1 MARVFAPTRMLQ
13 LLSPARAAV
22 AARRGA
28 VAACQR
34 RAPLSA
40 AAAAAA
46 PVPTTPA
53 AAAAAGTPEAAM
65 AAVLRA
71 KLGAEV
77 VEVKDVSGGCGSF
90 YTVLVVAPQ
99 FEGMPTMKQHRCV
112 VCRG

>member
-1 MARVFAPTRMLQ
+1 
-13 LLSPARAAV
+13 
-22 AARRGA
+22 
-28 VAACQR
+28 
-34 RAPLSA
+34 
-40 AAAAAA
+40 
-46 PVPTTPA
+46 
-53 AAAAAGTPEAAM
+53 M

-112 VCRG
+112 CPSELGDVTWLSDTHTHTHIRSTRAAATARLLIVLTPSLYTPPRLCPLPAAL